1 MSKVSSAGK
10 ITKRPKATLKRK
22 FGINKGVAHGIR
34 KPDLK
39 KLKKRKLLEVKR
51 QERAQKLEEAKE
63 KKREKELES
72 VLERADKV
80 LASLAS
86 PTPSLFKPAAKK
98 SGKFKSNVAQSSPNV
113 SYEIRDGFPVFRC
126 VFAVCYLFRD

>member
-1 MSKVSSAGK
+1 M
-10 ITKRPKATLKRK
+10 KRK
-22 FGINKGVAHGIR
+22 FGMNKGVAHAIR

-39 KLKKRKLLEVKR
+39 KLKKRKLLEVKK
-51 QERAQKLEEAKE
+51 QERAQKVEEAKE

-86 PTPSLFKPAAKK
+86 PTLFKPAAKK

-126 VFAVCYLFRD
+126 VMVGIAEHLAPDLSVTSNPYTILGFWD